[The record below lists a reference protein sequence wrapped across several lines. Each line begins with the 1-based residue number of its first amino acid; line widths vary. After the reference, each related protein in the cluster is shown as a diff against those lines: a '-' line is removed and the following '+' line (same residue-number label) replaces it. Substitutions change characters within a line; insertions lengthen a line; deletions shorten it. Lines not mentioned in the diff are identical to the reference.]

1 MMRAIR
7 PVLLLAVS
15 LLVVPLGTHV
25 YAQDSST
32 RTELKRTDLTGAPG
46 MEVISSII
54 EIKPGHEVARH
65 VHHGVESGYVLQ
77 GAIIQAPGKEPS
89 TLKTGTPILN
99 LRDVPHG
106 GFKVIGDKS
115 LKLFTVHVVDKDKPL
130 YDYVK

>member
-1 MMRAIR
+1 MMRAFR
-7 PVLLLAVS
+7 SALLIAVS
-15 LLVVPLGTHV
+15 LLAVPVGTHV
-25 YAQDSST
+25 YAQDSSN

-54 EIKPGHEVARH
+54 EVKPGNEVMRH

-77 GAIIQAPGKEPS
+77 GAMIQAPGKEPS
-89 TLKTGTPILN
+89 MLETGTPILN

-106 GFKVIGDKS
+106 GFKVVGDKS
-115 LKLFTVHVVDKDKPL
+115 LKLFTVHIVDKDKPL